1 VRLPWRGRRERIED
15 FGLRIWNFGFSITHI
30 KKTWVGGRN
39 IGNPISEISVPGLPA
54 GRFEIRNPKFE
65 ISTLERAKMIV
76 LADLWRTYHVGDS
89 DVHALRSVDLEI
101 HEGDYLAV
109 MGPSGSG
116 KSTLL
121 NILGCLDRPTSG
133 SYTYKDRDVGSL
145 PDAERTRLRQS
156 EIGFV
161 FQFFH
166 LLPRL
171 TAMGNVELPML
182 FAGVPR
188 AQRRERAARSL
199 EAVGL
204 SDRVHHRPDQL
215 SGGQRQRVAIARA
228 VVMEPGLL
236 LADEPTGNLDR
247 AAAAE
252 VIELLGA
259 MNADGQTVV
268 MVTHDP
274 EVAARARTAV
284 RMDDGAIVER
294 MES

>member
-1 VRLPWRGRRERIED
+1 
-15 FGLRIWNFGFSITHI
+15 
-30 KKTWVGGRN
+30 
-39 IGNPISEISVPGLPA
+39 
-54 GRFEIRNPKFE
+54 
-65 ISTLERAKMIV
+65 MIV

-101 HEGDYLAV
+101 RKGDYLAV

-133 SYTYKDRDVGSL
+133 GYTYEGRDVGSL
-145 PDAERTRLRQS
+145 SDAERTRLRQS
-156 EIGFV
+156 EIGFI

-182 FAGVPR
+182 FAGVSR
-188 AQRRERAARSL
+188 TDRRKRAAHAL

-228 VVMEPGLL
+228 VVMEPGLV

-247 AAAAE
+247 AAAIE
-252 VIELLGA
+252 VMGLLGA
-259 MNADGQTVV
+259 MNDDGQTVV
-268 MVTHDP
+268 LVTHDP

-284 RMDDGAIVER
+284 RMDDGEIVER
-294 MES
+294 R

>member
-1 VRLPWRGRRERIED
+1 MIA
-15 FGLRIWNFGFSITHI
+15 LR
-30 KKTWVGGRN
+30 
-39 IGNPISEISVPGLPA
+39 
-54 GRFEIRNPKFE
+54 
-65 ISTLERAKMIV
+65 
-76 LADLWRTYHVGDS
+76 DLWRTYHVGDS
-89 DVHALRSVDLEI
+89 DVHALRDVDLEI
-101 HEGDYLAV
+101 AKGDYLAV

-133 SYTYKDRDVGSL
+133 SYTFNGRDVGEIS
-145 PDAERTRLRQS
+145 DADRTKLRQT
-156 EIGFV
+156 EIGFI

-171 TAMGNVELPML
+171 TAQGNVELPML

-188 AQRRERAARSL
+188 SERRRRALDAL

-204 SDRVHHRPDQL
+204 TDRIHHRPDQL

-228 VVMEPGLL
+228 VVMKPGLL

-252 VIELLGA
+252 VMELLGA

-268 MVTHDP
+268 LVTHDP
-274 EVAARARTAV
+274 EVGARARSAV
-284 RMDDGAIVER
+284 RMDDGEIVER
-294 MES
+294 R

>member
-1 VRLPWRGRRERIED
+1 VNRDRNED
-15 FGLRIWNFGFSITHI
+15 FEFRISNFEFASQSGAVIQLR
-30 KKTWVGGRN
+30 
-39 IGNPISEISVPGLPA
+39 
-54 GRFEIRNPKFE
+54 
-65 ISTLERAKMIV
+65 
-76 LADLWRTYHVGDS
+76 DLWRTYHVGDS
-89 DVHALRSVDLEI
+89 DVHALRDVTIEI
-101 HEGDYLAV
+101 EKGDYLAV

-133 SYTYKDRDVGSL
+133 SYTFNGRDIGEISDADR
-145 PDAERTRLRQS
+145 TKLRQT
-156 EIGFV
+156 EIGFI

-171 TAMGNVELPML
+171 TAQGNVELPML
-182 FAGVPR
+182 FAGVSR
-188 AQRRERAARSL
+188 AERRRRALEAL

-204 SDRVHHRPDQL
+204 TDRIHHRPNQL
-215 SGGQRQRVAIARA
+215 SGGQSQRVAIARA
-228 VVMEPGLL
+228 VVMNPGLL

-252 VIELLGA
+252 VMDLLGA

-268 MVTHDP
+268 LVTHDP
-274 EVAARARTAV
+274 EVGARARNAV

-294 MES
+294 R

>member
-1 VRLPWRGRRERIED
+1 MIA
-15 FGLRIWNFGFSITHI
+15 LR
-30 KKTWVGGRN
+30 
-39 IGNPISEISVPGLPA
+39 
-54 GRFEIRNPKFE
+54 
-65 ISTLERAKMIV
+65 
-76 LADLWRTYHVGDS
+76 DLWRTYHVGDS
-89 DVHALRSVDLEI
+89 DVHAMRDVTLDI
-101 HEGDYLAV
+101 AKGDYLAV

-133 SYTYKDRDVGSL
+133 SYTFNGRDVGEIS
-145 PDAERTRLRQS
+145 DADRTKLRQT

-171 TAMGNVELPML
+171 TAQGNVELPML
-182 FAGVPR
+182 FAGVAR
-188 AQRRERAARSL
+188 AERRRRALDAL

-204 SDRVHHRPDQL
+204 TDRVHHRPDQL

-247 AAAAE
+247 AAAIE
-252 VIELLGA
+252 VMELLDA
-259 MNADGQTVV
+259 MNSDGQTVV
-268 MVTHDP
+268 LVTHDP
-274 EVAARARTAV
+274 EVGARARSAV
-284 RMDDGAIVER
+284 RMDDGEIVER
-294 MES
+294 R

>member
-1 VRLPWRGRRERIED
+1 MAPTRPWK
-15 FGLRIWNFGFSITHI
+15 H
-30 KKTWVGGRN
+30 GGSA
-39 IGNPISEISVPGLPA
+39 GNSKLKIHNSKLARARSRSSVV
-54 GRFEIRNPKFE
+54 
-65 ISTLERAKMIV
+65 IV
-76 LADLWRTYHVGDS
+76 LRDLWRTYHVGDS
-89 DVHALRSVDLEI
+89 DVHALRDVTIEI
-101 HEGDYLAV
+101 ERGDYLAV

-133 SYTYKDRDVGSL
+133 NYSFDGRDVGLLS
-145 PDAERTRLRQS
+145 DTERTRLRQS

-171 TAMGNVELPML
+171 TAQGNVELPML
-182 FAGVPR
+182 FAGVSR
-188 AQRRERAARSL
+188 VERRERAARAL

-247 AAAAE
+247 AAAIE
-252 VIELLGA
+252 VMELLGK
-259 MNADGQTVV
+259 MNTDGQTVV
-268 MVTHDP
+268 LVTHDP
-274 EVAARARTAV
+274 EVGARARNAV
-284 RMDDGAIVER
+284 RMDDGRIVER
-294 MES
+294 R

>member
-1 VRLPWRGRRERIED
+1 
-15 FGLRIWNFGFSITHI
+15 
-30 KKTWVGGRN
+30 
-39 IGNPISEISVPGLPA
+39 
-54 GRFEIRNPKFE
+54 
-65 ISTLERAKMIV
+65 MIV
-76 LADLWRTYHVGDS
+76 LRDLWRTYHVGDS
-89 DVHALRSVDLEI
+89 DVHALRDVTLEI
-101 HEGDYLAV
+101 AKGDYLAV

-133 SYTYKDRDVGSL
+133 SYTFNGRDVGEIS
-145 PDAERTRLRQS
+145 DADRTKLRQT

-171 TAMGNVELPML
+171 TAQGNVELPML

-188 AQRRERAARSL
+188 AERRRRALDAL

-204 SDRVHHRPDQL
+204 TDRVHHRPDQL

-228 VVMEPGLL
+228 VVMNPGLL

-252 VIELLGA
+252 VMELLGA
-259 MNADGQTVV
+259 MNANGQTVV
-268 MVTHDP
+268 LVTHDP
-274 EVAARARTAV
+274 EVGARARAAV
-284 RMDDGAIVER
+284 RMDDGAIVDSR
-294 MES
+294 

>member
-1 VRLPWRGRRERIED
+1 
-15 FGLRIWNFGFSITHI
+15 
-30 KKTWVGGRN
+30 
-39 IGNPISEISVPGLPA
+39 
-54 GRFEIRNPKFE
+54 
-65 ISTLERAKMIV
+65 MIV
-76 LADLWRTYHVGDS
+76 LKDLWRTYHVGDS
-89 DVHALRSVDLEI
+89 DVHALRDVCLEI
-101 HEGDYLAV
+101 AKGDYLAV

-133 SYTYKDRDVGSL
+133 TYVYDGRDVGSL
-145 PDAERTRLRQS
+145 TDIERTRLRQT

-171 TAMGNVELPML
+171 TAQGNVELPML

-188 AQRRERAARSL
+188 AERRQRAARAL

-204 SDRVHHRPDQL
+204 ADRAHHRPDQL
-215 SGGQRQRVAIARA
+215 SGGQRQRVAISRA

-247 AAAAE
+247 AAAIE
-252 VIELLGA
+252 VMDLLGR
-259 MNADGQTVV
+259 MNEEGQTVV
-268 MVTHDP
+268 LVTHDP
-274 EVAARARTAV
+274 EVAVRARSAV
-284 RMDDGAIVER
+284 RMDDGAIVEKK
-294 MES
+294 

>member
-1 VRLPWRGRRERIED
+1 VDGNSEFRIQNSEFDARSPLVIRLRE
-15 FGLRIWNFGFSITHI
+15 
-30 KKTWVGGRN
+30 
-39 IGNPISEISVPGLPA
+39 
-54 GRFEIRNPKFE
+54 
-65 ISTLERAKMIV
+65 
-76 LADLWRTYHVGDS
+76 LWRTYHVGDS
-89 DVHALRSVDLEI
+89 DVHALRDVNLEI
-101 HEGDYLAV
+101 SRGDYLAV

-133 SYTYKDRDVGSL
+133 DYSFDGRDVGSL

-171 TAMGNVELPML
+171 TAQGNVELPML

-188 AQRRERAARSL
+188 TERRQRAARAL
-199 EAVGL
+199 DAVGL

-228 VVMEPGLL
+228 VVMNPRLV

-247 AAAAE
+247 AAAVE
-252 VIELLGA
+252 VMELLGL
-259 MNADGQTVV
+259 MNEDGQTVV
-268 MVTHDP
+268 LVTHDP
-274 EVAARARTAV
+274 EVGSRARSAV
-284 RMDDGAIVER
+284 RMDDGAIVEQR
-294 MES
+294 